1 MVDGVVYGVVNDSRM
16 KLSLGRDH
24 VNHPTKRMFP
34 LERILKKGML
44 LNYKEIIIL
53 ISYNYFIIYNIFF
66 LSKCAKFI
74 WGHAKIIPKNLHTMT
89 SIIKQTHISS
99 YS

>member
-1 MVDGVVYGVVNDSRM
+1 MVNDDGVVYGVVNDSRM
-16 KLSLGRDH
+16 KFSLGRDH

-53 ISYNYFIIYNIFF
+53 ISYNYFIIYNIIFF
-66 LSKCAKFI
+66 IKMRNIYLGSCKNNSEKFAY
-74 WGHAKIIPKNLHTMT
+74 HDKYN
-89 SIIKQTHISS
+89 
-99 YS
+99 

>member
-1 MVDGVVYGVVNDSRM
+1 MEHGVVYGVVNDSRM

-66 LSKCAKFI
+66 YQNAQYLFGVMQK
-74 WGHAKIIPKNLHTMT
+74 
-89 SIIKQTHISS
+89 
-99 YS
+99 